1 VVPIVHAVMLKTLAL
16 LAFIG
21 TAVCFAQRGQVPQQG
36 QGVKVGQKAP
46 TFKLDLL
53 EEGKTFDLAQHVGK
67 QPVVIVFGSYT

>member
-1 VVPIVHAVMLKTLAL
+1 MIGLA
-16 LAFIG
+16 AF
-21 TAVCFAQRGQVPQQG
+21 CSHQRGQLDSRATQG

-67 QPVVIVFGSYT
+67 QPVVLVFGSYT

>member
-1 VVPIVHAVMLKTLAL
+1 MLKSLAL

-21 TAVCFAQRGQVPQQG
+21 TALCFAQRGQQDPRATQG

-53 EEGKTFDLAQHVGK
+53 EEGKSFDLAQHTGK
-67 QPVVIVFGSYT
+67 QPVVLVFGSYT